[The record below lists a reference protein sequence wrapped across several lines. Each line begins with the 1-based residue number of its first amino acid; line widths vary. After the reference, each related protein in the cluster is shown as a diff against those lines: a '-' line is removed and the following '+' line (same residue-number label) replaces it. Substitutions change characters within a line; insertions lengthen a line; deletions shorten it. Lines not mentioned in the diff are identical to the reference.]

1 MKLKVAGTAAII
13 ICGVLILSF
22 KKNKGVTDS
31 NAMFE
36 PFAVIELFT
45 SQGCSSC
52 PPADELLART
62 ITDAKK
68 SGKKIFALSFHVD
81 YWNRLGWKDP
91 FSSSNFSQRQKDYAA
106 ALNLDGAYTPQ
117 MIVNGSNQFVGS
129 DNNSLAQSLAKALN
143 TKAAVNFTALTA
155 IYKSGKTIALQYAVE
170 GNFAASKINVALI
183 SLTETT
189 VVKRGENGGH
199 TLRNENVV
207 RQWISKDAAASGEIV
222 LQNTVGH
229 LKENTAIIAFVQQ
242 EKDLKITGAAMV
254 KN

>member
-1 MKLKVAGTAAII
+1 MKLKIAATAAIV

-22 KKNKGVTDS
+22 KKNKTTATDT
-31 NAMFE
+31 MFE
-36 PFAVIELFT
+36 PFAVVELFT

-52 PPADELLART
+52 PPADELLAKT
-62 ITDAKK
+62 ITGAKK

-91 FSSSNFSQRQKDYAA
+91 FSSSNFSQRQKEYVV

-117 MIVNGSNQFVGS
+117 MIVNGSSQFVGS
-129 DNNSLAQSLAKALN
+129 DNSSLAQSLTKALN
-143 TKAAVNFTALTA
+143 TNAAVNFTTLTA
-155 IYKSGKTIALQYAVE
+155 TYNNDKKITLQYALE
-170 GNFAASKINVALI
+170 GNFAGSKINAALI

-199 TLRNENVV
+199 TLKNENVV

-222 LQNTVGH
+222 FENTTGLQ
-229 LKENTAIIAFVQQ
+229 KENTAIIAFVQQ
-242 EKDLKITGAAMV
+242 QKDLKITGAAMV
-254 KN
+254 KK

>member
-1 MKLKVAGTAAII
+1 MKLKIAGTAAII

-22 KKNKGVTDS
+22 KKNKAAVTDT
-31 NAMFE
+31 MFE
-36 PFAVIELFT
+36 PFAVVELFT

-52 PPADELLART
+52 PPADALLART
-62 ITDAKK
+62 IADAKT

-91 FSSSNFSQRQKDYAA
+91 FSSSNFSQRQKDYVT

-117 MIVNGSNQFVGS
+117 MVINGSSQFVGS
-129 DNNSLAQSLAKALN
+129 DNSSLTQSLTKALN
-143 TKAAVNFTALTA
+143 TKAAVNFTTLTA
-155 IYKSGKTIALQYAVE
+155 TYNNNKKITLQYAVE
-170 GNFAASKINVALI
+170 GNFAASKISVALI

-199 TLRNENVV
+199 TLKNENVV
-207 RQWISKDAAASGEIV
+207 RQWISKDAAATGEIIF
-222 LQNTVGH
+222 
-229 LKENTAIIAFVQQ
+229 ENTADLQNENTAVIAFVQQ
-242 EKDLKITGAAMV
+242 QKDLKITGAAMV